1 MTVRTGSGDRRRT
14 IGDRR
19 QIDGFGVLAT
29 GRYLTTTSCHG
40 NKCVGVGVS
49 VLVRLP
55 RSDSLA
61 GYLLGCE
68 KRQLHPVWCLCA
80 GVAVAPR
87 CQDWRGGLR
96 GVGRDEPPG
105 HVFAVCD
112 LDCQADRS
120 GYPAAGLDRVDR
132 LGLGIVDQFE
142 GRPAC
147 VEKDDSPGPGMGGR
161 ALMSR
166 HAADQAGPFGVAGR
180 GPVLASTMGTPGAT
194 AAATAAKRSRS
205 SRQPVIL

>member
-1 MTVRTGSGDRRRT
+1 V
-14 IGDRR
+14 
-19 QIDGFGVLAT
+19 
-29 GRYLTTTSCHG
+29 
-40 NKCVGVGVS
+40 
-49 VLVRLP
+49 
-55 RSDSLA
+55 
-61 GYLLGCE
+61 
-68 KRQLHPVWCLCA
+68 
-80 GVAVAPR
+80 VAPR

-96 GVGRDEPPG
+96 GVGRDEPRG

-112 LDCQADRS
+112 LDCQPDRS

-147 VEKDDSPGPGMGGR
+147 VEKDDPPGPGMGGR

-166 HAADQAGPFGVAGR
+166 HAADQAGPFGAPGR